1 MIEAITGK
9 VGSGKTLKAVS
20 DMAAQF
26 VRGGCVCT
34 NLLLDRDAIA
44 KYCWKRGTRFR
55 DAQYIELPMDSDPVF
70 HRYMRQAAPTGKLNI
85 HVYIDEAHLFF
96 PAAEYTR
103 LRKEFLSVESFV
115 SQSRRVR
122 CDIWFIT
129 QAWDNVW
136 GQLRKQ
142 ALFEIACRDFRQVK
156 LGIFGDALGSVMG
169 LKWTRLDCASG
180 TALES
185 GGTKLS
191 SEIFTLY
198 NTHQPYNE
206 EMAEIMRTMEVFGE
220 ENQSVGF
227 FRRLFGKP
235 TRS

>member
-9 VGSGKTLKAVS
+9 VGSGKSLKAVS
-20 DMAAQF
+20 DMAAHF

-34 NLLLDRDAIA
+34 NLELDRDAIA
-44 KYCWKRGTRFR
+44 RYCWKRGHRFR
-55 DAQYIELPMDSDPVF
+55 DAQYVELPMRADPVF
-70 HRYMRQAAPTGKLNI
+70 HRHMRQASPSNKLNV

-142 ALFEIACRDFRQVK
+142 ALFEVACRDFRVIQLPLV
-156 LGIFGDALGSVMG
+156 GDALGSMMG
-169 LKWTRLDCASG
+169 LKWTRLDAATN
-180 TALES
+180 TALET
-185 GGTKLS
+185 GGTKLNK
-191 SEIFTLY
+191 EIFSLY
-198 NTHQPYNE
+198 NTHQPYND
-206 EMAEIMRTMEVFGE
+206 EMAEIMRTMEVYE
-220 ENQSVGF
+220 ERRDRVGLLQRMF
-227 FRRLFGKP
+227 KKP
-235 TRS
+235 VRS